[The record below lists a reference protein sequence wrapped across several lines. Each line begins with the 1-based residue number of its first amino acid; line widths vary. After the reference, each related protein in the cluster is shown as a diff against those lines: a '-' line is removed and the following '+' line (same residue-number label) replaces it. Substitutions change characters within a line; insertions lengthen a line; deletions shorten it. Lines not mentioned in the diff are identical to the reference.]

1 MLTGPRFL
9 NLQLVL
15 LIGVAGCLFFSFLGL
30 RDIWDIDEGMHA
42 AMAQTMVLS
51 GDWITPYIDGEPFFD
66 KPVLFNWLNAIAFVL
81 FGFTETAARLPAA
94 ITGLGCVILTW
105 QLARKLYGDR
115 VGFLSGLVLATSLE
129 FLILSRVVQYD
140 IPFTFFTTLALWSF
154 ANAVIDEK
162 RRRGYFLLFYV
173 GAALAV
179 LTKGPLGLF
188 LPGMVIGFYL
198 LATRQ
203 LKLISQMQIIPGI
216 LIFFAIVAPWFV
228 MMERAN
234 EGYLNYFIVKQ
245 HFGNFLGGEG
255 TMKPRHPE
263 PFYYYIPVLLAGLL
277 PWSALLPQS
286 IVRAYKSDRMA
297 DHGMSLFFVIWIISM
312 LAFFS
317 TATSK
322 LSTYMLPL
330 FPAIAIL
337 IGRYVVSFLDE
348 PSDESRRGVLI
359 GVGCWLLPIA
369 LLAAYA
375 IPMDPWLY
383 WNHRAGIIWAEFE
396 MFLALF
402 TTLLIVTF
410 SLVYFRKNKAAI
422 TAFAV
427 TTPALMFYIVLVLV
441 PDVNPF
447 KGAKEI
453 GLQIDYLLDDRQK
466 IPMYGQFQDSTLF
479 YTGRESRMIHTEEDL
494 TRFLDSSNRRYVL
507 IRDRSRKE
515 SDAFK
520 GDYHIVLRVG
530 NKAIV
535 SNQPSTLLDQDG
547 D

>member
-9 NLQLVL
+9 NRQLVL

-51 GDWITPYIDGEPFFD
+51 GDWITPYIDGEAFFD

-162 RRRGYFLLFYV
+162 RRRGYFLLFYA

-188 LPGMVIGFYL
+188 LPGMVIGVYL

-216 LIFFAIVAPWFV
+216 LIFFAIVTPWFV

-255 TMKPRHPE
+255 VMKPRHPE
-263 PFYYYIPVLLAGLL
+263 PFYYYIPVLLAGVL

-317 TATSK
+317 AATSK

-348 PSDESRRGVLI
+348 PSDEKRRGVLI

-427 TTPALMFYIVLVLV
+427 TTPALMLYIVLVLV
-441 PDVNPF
+441 PDVNPY

-494 TRFLDSSNRRYVL
+494 ARFLDSSNRRYVL